1 MELRV
6 LRYFLAVAQEESI
19 SGAAEYLHLTQPT
32 LSRQLMDLEAE
43 LGKKLF
49 VRGSRKVGLTE
60 DGVLLRKRA
69 SEIVELVEKTES
81 EFWGTE
87 ETVAGDIYIG
97 GGESEAMRL
106 IARAARELQC
116 AFPNIHYHLF
126 SGNANDVCERLDRGC
141 LDFGILLEPGD
152 LKRYDYIQLPVA
164 DVWGVLMRKDSPLAE
179 KEALRP
185 EDLRDKPLLLSRQS
199 IGRDGLSA
207 WFGQEYASLN
217 VAATY
222 NLIYNASLMVEE
234 GLGYALALDRLVNT
248 TGDSQLC
255 FRPLEPRLEVRLYV
269 VWKKFQIF
277 SKAAAKFLAVLQEK
291 AAKYKSETV

>member
-32 LSRQLMDLEAE
+32 LSRQLMDLEEE

-49 VRGSRKVGLTE
+49 IRGNRKVSLTE

-87 ETVAGDIYIG
+87 EAIAGDIYIG
-97 GGESEAMRL
+97 GGESDAMRL
-106 IARAARELQC
+106 IARAARSLQC
-116 AFPNIHYHLF
+116 AYPNIHYHLF
-126 SGNANDVCERLDRGC
+126 SGNANEVCERLDRGC

-179 KEALRP
+179 KESLRP
-185 EDLRDKPLLLSRQS
+185 EDLRDKPLMLSRQS
-199 IGRDGLSA
+199 IGRDGLST
-207 WFGQEYASLN
+207 WFGQEYMNLN
-217 VAATY
+217 VTATY

-234 GLGYALALDRLVNT
+234 GMGYALALDRLVNT

-269 VWKKFQIF
+269 VWKKFQVF
-277 SKAAAKFLAVLQEK
+277 SKAAAKFLAALQEH
-291 AAKYKSETV
+291 AAKG